1 MANLL
6 GTMYTKF
13 YLNRSGFVDYIK
25 KHLGVFLFGSQ
36 CGWSMS
42 LAGVIEAPTEE
53 VAINV
58 VNRGT

>member
-1 MANLL
+1 
-6 GTMYTKF
+6 MYTKF